1 MLIRILTFSTL
12 LAFFIINFALI
23 VDRPLTP
30 FYTHPYGSDLPN
42 YFTGASILKS
52 GLGTRLY
59 DLDTQFQFQKTFVAD
74 SFNPSFL
81 LPFRALPPTA
91 LLYLPASHLPH
102 PRALDAIFGFSLL
115 TLSLLILLAVKTIP
129 HLTLQSLWLLAPLSF
144 LPVTLALLRA
154 QPTIFFPIIFLLT
167 SYFLRQRK
175 PFHAGLSLCL
185 LLLKPHFYPLPFL
198 TLLLTTRQPKFLL
211 GSLLGL
217 VTFFILSLLFVGPQ
231 ALLTYPGFLQ
241 KTESPNFGSHP
252 EANISL
258 PPRASALLLA
268 GFFLLIGASR
278 PPAVTSLLLSS
289 LVLPLTTGHTYHHDL
304 TLLLFPLLVL
314 TPHHPRLTLV
324 LFFFSNI
331 LSNSLLYLIPFF
343 LFLLFPFLPIKNSIF
358 GKFLRKYTSLEDI
371 PSG

>member
-81 LPFRALPPTA
+81 LPFPRALP
-91 LLYLPASHLPH
+91 
-102 PRALDAIFGFSLL
+102 RA
-115 TLSLLILLAVKTIP
+115 
-129 HLTLQSLWLLAPLSF
+129 H
-144 LPVTLALLRA
+144 
-154 QPTIFFPIIFLLT
+154 PTIFFPIIFLLT

-198 TLLLTTRQPKFLL
+198 TLLLPTRQPKFLL

-231 ALLTYPGFLQ
+231 ALLTYPG
-241 KTESPNFGSHP
+241 
-252 EANISL
+252 
-258 PPRASALLLA
+258 
-268 GFFLLIGASR
+268 
-278 PPAVTSLLLSS
+278 
-289 LVLPLTTGHTYHHDL
+289 
-304 TLLLFPLLVL
+304 
-314 TPHHPRLTLV
+314 
-324 LFFFSNI
+324 
-331 LSNSLLYLIPFF
+331 
-343 LFLLFPFLPIKNSIF
+343 
-358 GKFLRKYTSLEDI
+358 
-371 PSG
+371 